1 MTLNYVLLLVL
12 WFHPKRMQNGV
23 SSGKKLPQAFI
34 DVTPTPV
41 TYHAPTEPTFCKTY
55 FRRRKDR
62 AVRVGGAGG
71 GGDVPWTLEFLGFC
85 QARIVC
91 PTTVH
96 TKMFQITFCLH
107 NFNFISTPHTPLIRI
122 RAYVPARPRWCQDIY
137 VKHNIILNICFRL
150 FHPYAN
156 DEANKLKDRL
166 ELRA

>member
-41 TYHAPTEPTFCKTY
+41 TYHAPTESTFCKTY
-55 FRRRKDR
+55 FHRRKDR

-91 PTTVH
+91 PTTVC

-107 NFNFISTPHTPLIRI
+107 NFNFISTLPSLIRI
-122 RAYVPARPRWCQDIY
+122 HAYVSARPRWCQDIY

-150 FHPYAN
+150 
-156 DEANKLKDRL
+156 ANKLKDRL